1 MSINTLT
8 VDNPDKSWANL
19 YVNSMTVY
27 NDLEVRGNITNTG
40 SVSGDVTHEDNVLI
54 KGKLTLDSSNN
65 PANDAI
71 QIIGGKEIQTDGII
85 VAPFIDTTSLIVNA
99 DVQSA
104 LILTGTQNTEPF
116 AIDIT
121 HDKPIQTI
129 GDVICRDVQA
139 TGDIQANSIIFDL
152 NGQAIEQ
159 YDYHDDIV
167 SFNTFDNP
175 IFSNVDIKYSA
186 SIIGKDGND
195 TIVNVVFNFNGSEFV
210 ASGSGTLNSTP
221 IESEFRPLAGNTC
234 KVLCVVNDQTGRHM
248 AIAELKS
255 DGELYIYN
263 DLDEAFYPVQLPAT
277 QIGPIADI
285 SFTFTRRAP

>member
-175 IFSNVDIKYSA
+175 IF
-186 SIIGKDGND
+186 
-195 TIVNVVFNFNGSEFV
+195 
-210 ASGSGTLNSTP
+210 
-221 IESEFRPLAGNTC
+221 
-234 KVLCVVNDQTGRHM
+234 
-248 AIAELKS
+248 
-255 DGELYIYN
+255 
-263 DLDEAFYPVQLPAT
+263 
-277 QIGPIADI
+277 
-285 SFTFTRRAP
+285 